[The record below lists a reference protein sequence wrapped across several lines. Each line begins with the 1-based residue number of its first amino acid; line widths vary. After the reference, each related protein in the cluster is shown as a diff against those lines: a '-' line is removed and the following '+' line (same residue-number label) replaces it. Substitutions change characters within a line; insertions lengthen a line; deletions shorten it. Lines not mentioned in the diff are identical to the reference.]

1 VVWVTNGNMSWALT
15 SLGDHLPHP
24 TTGERISQPDR
35 HRQLIDLAV
44 EAERLG
50 ARSIHLGEHH
60 FCDYIVSAP
69 LVLLTAMAMRTL
81 DLRLSTAVTLAAHH
95 DPVLL
100 AEQWATLD
108 VVSAGRAEMI
118 VGRGVV
124 SGLYDQFGQDY
135 GTSREITAER
145 VDLMKQLWTEENVS
159 WSGAHRSPLTDI
171 TLQPRPVQPGGPPV
185 WISVSSDDSIAEA
198 VRLGAPAAIPLV
210 SVGLDE
216 GASLSHRYREAW
228 DAAGRD
234 SADALVAINV
244 HCHVSTR
251 PDARAYWAPFQLDY
265 LRWVVTL
272 VTGRAIP
279 LEQLRPFW
287 ASIDAPD
294 SQAICGSPE
303 EVADR
308 LGVFADAAGGV
319 DIWLFQGDQGGLPE
333 AEVTESMTLFAD
345 EVMPILR

>member
-1 VVWVTNGNMSWALT
+1 MT
-15 SLGDHLPHP
+15 SLGDHLPNPH
-24 TTGERISQPDR
+24 TGERISQVAR
-35 HRQLIDLAV
+35 HRQLIDLGV

-50 ARSIHLGEHH
+50 ARAFHLGEHH
-60 FCDYIVSAP
+60 FCDYIVSSP
-69 LVLLTAMAMRTL
+69 VVLLSAVAMRTT

-108 VVSAGRAEMI
+108 AISEGRAEMI

-124 SGLYDQFGQDY
+124 SALYEQFGQDEAI
-135 GTSREITAER
+135 SRAVTAER
-145 VDLMKQLWTEENVS
+145 VDLLKRLWSEESVT
-159 WSGAHRSPLTDI
+159 WEGDHRSPLNDV

-185 WISVSSDDSIAEA
+185 WISVSSDESIAEA
-198 VRLGAPAAIPLV
+198 VRQGAPAAIPLV

-216 GASLSHRYREAW
+216 GAALARRYREAW
-228 DAAGRD
+228 VSAGRD
-234 SADALVAINV
+234 LDEACVAINV

-251 PDARAYWAPFQLDY
+251 LDAREYWAPFQLDY

-287 ASIDAPD
+287 ASVDAED
-294 SQAICGSPE
+294 SQAVCGSPA

-308 LGVFADAAGGV
+308 LGAFRDQAGGV
-319 DIWLFQGDQGGLPE
+319 DVWLFQGDQGGLPQ
-333 AEVTESMTLFAD
+333 AEVIESMSLFATD
-345 EVMPILR
+345 VMPAIA